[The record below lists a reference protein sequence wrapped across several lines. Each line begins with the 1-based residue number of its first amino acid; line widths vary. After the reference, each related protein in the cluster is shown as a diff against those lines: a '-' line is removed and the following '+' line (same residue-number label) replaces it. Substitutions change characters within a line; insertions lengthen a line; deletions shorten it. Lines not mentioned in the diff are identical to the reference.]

1 MIPISHIGTGKTFG
15 ELALQ
20 INKENPNRVVSR
32 AATITCITNCKF
44 ATMSKTNYQ
53 TILDRIDQKNTEKII
68 EFLREIPYLK
78 YLTRGQLAKVV
89 LVI

>member
-44 ATMSKTNYQ
+44 ATMSKTNY
-53 TILDRIDQKNTEKII
+53 
-68 EFLREIPYLK
+68 
-78 YLTRGQLAKVV
+78 
-89 LVI
+89 